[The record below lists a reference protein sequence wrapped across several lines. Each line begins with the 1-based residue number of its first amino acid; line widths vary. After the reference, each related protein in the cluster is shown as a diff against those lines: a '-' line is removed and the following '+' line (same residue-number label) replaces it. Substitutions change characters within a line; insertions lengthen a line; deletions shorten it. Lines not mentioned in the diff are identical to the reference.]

1 MYHAVV
7 NHRPLQLNHSCGEQ
21 YFEHIQLGKPL
32 SAPLLSHHQECIP
45 LMTIFRI
52 EIKIEEQVPSLRP
65 SLRSL
70 SPLLA

>member
-45 LMTIFRI
+45 LNSVDDDI
-52 EIKIEEQVPSLRP
+52 PH
-65 SLRSL
+65 
-70 SPLLA
+70 